1 MIDHDIEFTLD
12 LQKKKHFRCESD
24 ISIDAVVF
32 YILISTQPGDST
44 PLIYKTLNS
53 DLSTRVVNLFS
64 KRSFLFCFQKR
75 SIRFRKKRSFLK
87 TTHSFWIFRKQIAI
101 VIENDHFY
109 KNDLRPFFIQFF
121 LKKRSFLKNFLLT
134 IMLTKRRTFSKR
146 SFLEKITCNFIECR
160 LTWSFTV
167 VGELKL
173 LDIFL

>member
-109 KNDLRPFFIQFF
+109 KNDLRPFLYDCFWNFFIDNYVNEKTNFF
-121 LKKRSFLKNFLLT
+121 K
-134 IMLTKRRTFSKR
+134 
-146 SFLEKITCNFIECR
+146 
-160 LTWSFTV
+160 TV
-167 VGELKL
+167 VFGKNYMQLYWMSSYMKFNSCGGVKKKL